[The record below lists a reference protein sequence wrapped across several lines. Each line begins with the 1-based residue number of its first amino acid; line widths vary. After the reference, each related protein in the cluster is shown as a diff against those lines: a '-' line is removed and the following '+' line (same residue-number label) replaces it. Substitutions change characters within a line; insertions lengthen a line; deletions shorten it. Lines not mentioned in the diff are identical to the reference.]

1 MKTPW
6 FQKGVF
12 LVCMQMQ
19 QLVESVSDG
28 RYDKVL
34 RENLEKPGQLLLDY
48 FFSNTELKTESM
60 PNRIRQHILEKE
72 TDTLV
77 LLKEEGKEPFIFH
90 LEFQSTNDNRM
101 AARMASYDF
110 MLHLKYDM
118 EVVSAVIYTG
128 EKPMKMKNTVS
139 FNGNHYACRMIDI
152 REMDP
157 EIFLRSDRSKEVVL
171 AILAGGDS
179 YDRREIIRRILTQ
192 LQKLLPEGSGEIL
205 ERIRDLEVLSGLRDS
220 NNLQEQIIAEV
231 QKMPIVYDIR
241 KDLRFQE
248 GMVEG
253 RADGIVKGRIEGVL
267 ATAKNMKKRG
277 VSLTIIQE
285 CTGLSVKEI
294 EELDNE

>member
-1 MKTPW
+1 
-6 FQKGVF
+6 
-12 LVCMQMQ
+12 MQ

-34 RENLEKPGQLLLDY
+34 RENLERPGQLLLSY
-48 FFSNTELKTESM
+48 FFNKTELKTEAM

-90 LEFQSTNDNRM
+90 LEFQSTNDSKM

-128 EKPMKMKNTVS
+128 ERPMTMKNTVS

-157 EIFLRSDRSKEVVL
+157 EIFLRSDKSKEVVL

-179 YDRREIIRRILTQ
+179 YDRRQIIRRILTQ
-192 LQKLLPEGSGEIL
+192 LQKLLPLEGSEIA
-205 ERIRDLEVLSGLRDS
+205 ERIRDLEILSGLRDN
-220 NNLQEQIIAEV
+220 NNLQQKIIEEV

-241 KDLRFQE
+241 KDLRFQQ
-248 GMVEG
+248 GV
-253 RADGIVKGRIEGVL
+253 IE
-267 ATAKNMKKRG
+267 TARNM
-277 VSLTIIQE
+277 IE
-285 CTGLSVKEI
+285 AGLSVKIIQQCTGLPLEQL
-294 EELDNE
+294 EQLKNSLGTGQC

>member
-6 FQKGVF
+6 FQKRVV
-12 LVCMQMQ
+12 LVCIQMQ
-19 QLVESVSDG
+19 QLLESVSDG

-34 RENLEKPGQLLLDY
+34 RENLEKPGQLLLHY
-48 FFSNTELKTESM
+48 FFNNAGIKTESM

-77 LLKEEGKEPFIFH
+77 LLKEDGKEPFIFH
-90 LEFQSTNDNRM
+90 LEFQSTNDSRM

-128 EKPMKMKNTVS
+128 EKPMKMNNTVS
-139 FNGNHYACRMIDI
+139 FNGNHYACRLIDI

-157 EIFLRSDRSKEVVL
+157 EIFLRSDKSKEVVL

-179 YDRREIIRRILTQ
+179 YDRRQIIRRILTQ
-192 LQKLLPEGSGEIL
+192 LQKILPDGGSEMI
-205 ERIRDLEVLSGLRDS
+205 ERIKDLEILSGLRNSD
-220 NNLQEQIIAEV
+220 NLQQQIITEV
-231 QKMPIVYDIR
+231 NKMPIVYDIR

-248 GMVEG
+248 GVLEG
-253 RADGIVKGRIEGVL
+253 QADGIVKGRVEGVM
-267 ATAKNMKKRG
+267 ATATNMKKRG
-277 VSLTIIQE
+277 LSLAIIQE
-285 CTGLSVKEI
+285 CTGLSISVI
-294 EELDNE
+294 EELDS